1 LDNSQIAQRK
11 PLGISFIEWS
21 LTPPPFL
28 SRLESIWIL
37 HSDLVVE
44 TIENGISL
52 FQDPLSL
59 LYFESLGLDIT
70 SVILNRFKM
79 AATYPFCD
87 FFLSKNHRTIDS
99 RVLHFWSK
107 EFYQFQQIFLFGF
120 ETCSNWILSISI
132 SKIYLRSYSNLL
144 IHTNPRSLPLR
155 NESILSTRAP
165 SCTIYIT
172 TQQKNGGFSG
182 TGQRMSSQEHF
193 HSYTI

>member
-1 LDNSQIAQRK
+1 MVSN
-11 PLGISFIEWS
+11 
-21 LTPPPFL
+21 PPPFL

-99 RVLHFWSK
+99 RVLHF
-107 EFYQFQQIFLFGF
+107 
-120 ETCSNWILSISI
+120 
-132 SKIYLRSYSNLL
+132 
-144 IHTNPRSLPLR
+144 
-155 NESILSTRAP
+155 
-165 SCTIYIT
+165 
-172 TQQKNGGFSG
+172 
-182 TGQRMSSQEHF
+182 
-193 HSYTI
+193 